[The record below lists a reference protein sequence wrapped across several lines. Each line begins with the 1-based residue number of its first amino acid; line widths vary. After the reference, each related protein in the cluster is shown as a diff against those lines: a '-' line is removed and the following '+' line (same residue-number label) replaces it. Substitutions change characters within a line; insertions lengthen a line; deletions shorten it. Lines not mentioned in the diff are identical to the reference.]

1 MDTIFVTA
9 KIFPP
14 YDPSPAMAHR
24 PKLEKAEEE
33 SKKQAKD
40 LIKAQKYLLEMEKKV
55 EEAERMGDSKKI
67 EKLQE
72 LFMENLKLL
81 DEQQ

>member
-1 MDTIFVTA
+1 VVALDTNYTKDDQLEISAFSKAMDTIFVTA

-24 PKLEKAEEE
+24 PKLDKAEEE

-40 LIKAQKYLLEMEKKV
+40 LLKA
-55 EEAERMGDSKKI
+55 
-67 EKLQE
+67 
-72 LFMENLKLL
+72 
-81 DEQQ
+81 